1 MFRKYYKAANDDIK
15 PERELIDTIFE
26 KAQAKKP
33 AKKVFRFKPGYGTAI
48 AAVLVLIMGIAALPQ
63 INPAI
68 ETPLDEN
75 VQLRQIE
82 VAEIKS
88 AETVAE
94 KTAEP
99 SIKGQND
106 EKPVSETTDL
116 NNQATTEAD
125 VDVENSPSM
134 ARMTPPTD
142 AVCEFAI
149 TELSEV
155 TEEEQKS
162 VANSLRQKF
171 GEVDA
176 ETGNPFIF
184 EIFGKSEVG
193 GETIYVGRWR
203 WWVKDHS
210 SLLCEFV
217 LNEQFTEMYECI
229 PYAESGL
236 VKWNKTNNLLD

>member
-15 PERELIDTIFE
+15 PERELIDSIFE
-26 KAQAKKP
+26 KAQAQKP

-48 AAVLVLIMGIAALPQ
+48 AAVLVLVMGIAALPQ

-68 ETPLDEN
+68 ESPLDEN
-75 VQLRQIE
+75 VQMRQIE

-88 AETVAE
+88 AEAVTE

-99 SIKGQND
+99 STKEKND
-106 EKPVSETTDL
+106 EKPVSETPDL

-125 VDVENSPSM
+125 VEHSPSM
-134 ARMTPPTD
+134 TRMTPPTD

-155 TEEEQKS
+155 TEEEQTF
-162 VANSLRQKF
+162 VQESLIRKF
-171 GEVDA
+171 GEVDEA
-176 ETGNPFIF
+176 TGNPFIF
-184 EIFGKSEVG
+184 EITGKSEVG
-193 GETIYVGRWR
+193 GETVYVGRWR
-203 WWVKDHS
+203 WWVHDHS

-217 LNEQFTEMYECI
+217 LNEQMTEMYECS
-229 PYAESGL
+229 PDGEDGL
-236 VKWNKTNNLLD
+236 VKWTKSDNLLD